1 MRASLTSTIVFL
13 ILSSAAA
20 TLPTRSAPIAQ
31 AGDAAGP
38 CGASGTAHMRT
49 TLYFG
54 LTRPT
59 GTVSEK
65 EWQAFLREQVTP
77 RFPDGLTVWEAN
89 GQWRRPDGR
98 IGRERS
104 KVLLL
109 IHDETPAVRE
119 ALGAV
124 IASYKRAF
132 EQESVL
138 WESARICATF

>member
-1 MRASLTSTIVFL
+1 
-13 ILSSAAA
+13 
-20 TLPTRSAPIAQ
+20 
-31 AGDAAGP
+31 
-38 CGASGTAHMRT
+38 MRT

-77 RFPDGLTVWEAN
+77 RFPHGLTVWEAN

-124 IASYKRAF
+124 IAGYKRAF